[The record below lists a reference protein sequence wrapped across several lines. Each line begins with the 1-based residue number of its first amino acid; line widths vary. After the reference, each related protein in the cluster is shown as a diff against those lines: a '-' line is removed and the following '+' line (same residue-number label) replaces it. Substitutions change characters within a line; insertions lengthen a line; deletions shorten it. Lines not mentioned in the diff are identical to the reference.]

1 MVDASSAVVATRAIS
16 LSGPLTETTGS
27 EGEDSV
33 EAALEKPLTAE
44 EYAQAALEKL
54 FASPLFA
61 SSVSMWIF
69 LSFVS
74 GDWQFFVLRI

>member
-1 MVDASSAVVATRAIS
+1 MDASSAVVATRAINM
-16 LSGPLTETTGS
+16 SGPLTETTGS

-61 SSVSMWIF
+61 SSVSMWFSFF

-74 GDWQFFVLRI
+74 GD